1 MPDLPP
7 QLFYRLLRNGAG
19 WYWEVIDSEN
29 GIVERGIANER
40 RRARA
45 AAFEAAFD
53 LLKTIPEPYR
63 GGRKP
68 KRCPDIS
75 LI

>member
-1 MPDLPP
+1 MSDPSP
-7 QLFYRLLRNGAG
+7 QLFYRLLPNGAG
-19 WYWEVIDSEN
+19 WYWEIIDSEN

-53 LLKTIPEPYR
+53 LRKTIPEAYR
-63 GGRKP
+63 VGAGNPRDVP
-68 KRCPDIS
+68 IF
-75 LI
+75 L